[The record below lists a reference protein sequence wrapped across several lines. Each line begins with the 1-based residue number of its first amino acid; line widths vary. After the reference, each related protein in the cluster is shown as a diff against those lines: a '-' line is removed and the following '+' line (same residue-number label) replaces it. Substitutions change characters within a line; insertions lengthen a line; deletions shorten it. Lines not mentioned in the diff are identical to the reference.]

1 MAEPTLLDPSPFDL
15 RHYPAH
21 LFDPDLPLAGGDL
34 PLEFVGDDDLE
45 FDLPVDFSIDN
56 FLLRSPDRGGDGDDS
71 GERSAAKSGPTAFT
85 SASPN
90 TSAANSADDPEVK
103 HKDSDEGRSGTA
115 PNWSL
120 KRKQAS
126 PGTSSDGAPI
136 RRRRAFPVRVSVGF
150 GVAGRRG
157 GLRRE
162 RREQRGRGQA
172 PDCAFDAD
180 AREQSESELRA
191 ARLRAVQKL
200 RMAMRISQLRA
211 GAPDGGGEH
220 LALSGGV
227 DATSTGSRSVA
238 AHAGG
243 KLLQRPSRGLPGG
256 PWEMGLDGESRCLPR
271 VRIRV
276 GTLLE

>member
-34 PLEFVGDDDLE
+34 PLEFVGDNDLE

-103 HKDSDEGRSGTA
+103 HKDSDEGRSGAA

-136 RRRRAFPVRVSVGF
+136 RRRRASPS
-150 GVAGRRG
+150 AS
-157 GLRRE
+157 
-162 RREQRGRGQA
+162 A
-172 PDCAFDAD
+172 SASA
-180 AREQSESELRA
+180 SRA
-191 ARLRAVQKL
+191 AAEDSDERGASSEEEDKHRTARL
-200 RMAMRISQLRA
+200 MRTQGSSPSPSSERH
-211 GAPDGGGEH
+211 G
-220 LALSGGV
+220 SGQC
-227 DATSTGSRSVA
+227 RSS
-238 AHAGG
+238 GW
-243 KLLQRPSRGLPGG
+243 R
-256 PWEMGLDGESRCLPR
+256 
-271 VRIRV
+271 
-276 GTLLE
+276 

>member
-34 PLEFVGDDDLE
+34 PLEFVGDNDLE

-103 HKDSDEGRSGTA
+103 HKDSDEGRSGAA

-126 PGTSSDGAPI
+126 LERARMGPRSGDGELPRPRQRRL
-136 RRRRAFPVRVSVGF
+136 RRRGPP
-150 GVAGRRG
+150 RRTPT
-157 GLRRE
+157 RE
-162 RREQRGRGQA
+162 A
-172 PDCAFDAD
+172 
-180 AREQSESELRA
+180 RA
-191 ARLRAVQKL
+191 ARKR
-200 RMAMRISQLRA
+200 
-211 GAPDGGGEH
+211 
-220 LALSGGV
+220 
-227 DATSTGSRSVA
+227 TSTG
-238 AHAGG
+238 
-243 KLLQRPSRGLPGG
+243 L
-256 PWEMGLDGESRCLPR
+256 R
-271 VRIRV
+271 V
-276 GTLLE
+276 